1 MAGAPEAVVTSERKK
16 EADAL
21 NKIKILEEKIAELG

>member
-16 EADAL
+16 EADIL
-21 NKIKILEEKIAELG
+21 GKIKLLEDKIAELG